1 MCFYYL
7 SASKSFLVSIFLK
20 EHFLTRHVSSPEMA
34 EKVDEFVRSENVL
47 VTMDK
52 RTLKKQRSRLQSKSE
67 VDAPK
72 FKHAPPPPPLPPPP
86 TMVVSNLPIRRTK
99 KDGEQPVI
107 QRADWGDWIQEIK
120 QRRTT
125 LK

>member
-1 MCFYYL
+1 
-7 SASKSFLVSIFLK
+7 
-20 EHFLTRHVSSPEMA
+20 MA

-86 TMVVSNLPIRRTK
+86 TMVVSNLPIRK
-99 KDGEQPVI
+99 AKQDGEKPEV

-125 LK
+125 LKKERSNKMAASVICIFL